1 MDRERAERKY
11 VQDIFET
18 LQFLEIPWHDGPR
31 CFEEFEAK
39 YSQVHRLPLYN
50 AALQHLRD
58 SGQLFACNCSRT
70 QIAAAGT
77 GGYPGTCRDKGIPLD
92 TENVSWRLRTD
103 DRQLTVQQFDGTQTV
118 SRLADTMRDFI
129 VRKKDGFPAYQLSS
143 LVDDLHFGIDLI
155 VRGDD
160 LWDSTLAQLYLSS
173 LFSENKFK
181 HTVFHHHALLKT
193 GTGEKLSKTAGD
205 ISVQHLRKE
214 GKGSIDIYTIIGQ
227 MLVSNRRI
235 NSYTELASLVLGSMN

>member
-1 MDRERAERKY
+1 MDRERAEPKY

-31 CFEEFEAK
+31 SFEEFEAK

-70 QIAAAGT
+70 QIAAAGP

-92 TENVSWRLRTD
+92 IENVSWRLRTD
-103 DRQLTVQQFDGTQTV
+103 DRQLAVKHFDGTHTI
-118 SRLADTMRDFI
+118 SSLPDTMRDFI

-155 VRGDD
+155 VRGED
-160 LWDSTLAQLYLSS
+160 LRDSTLAQLYLSS
-173 LFSENKFK
+173 LLPENRFK
-181 HTVFHHHALLKT
+181 DTTFYHHALLKT
-193 GTGEKLSKTAGD
+193 TTGEKLSKTAGD
-205 ISVQHLRKE
+205 ISVQYLRKE
-214 GKGSIDIYTIIGQ
+214 GKSSIEVYTMIEQ
-227 MLVSNRRI
+227 MLGAKLRI